1 MSSYQFVNS
10 LASCYQQGQ
19 PPRPG
24 GSPLDTG
31 SPTSDYY
38 APNAGVVP
46 SYGTTTGC
54 YSPQQYAGQY
64 MQQSP
69 SGMMDY
75 TQLHTAQQHQRLT
88 GVHLQ
93 QLHHHHQS
101 LASPGAMS
109 PILNNNNNT
118 TVTNLGSASCK
129 YEVNSQNSVAT
140 TNGIGS
146 PQDLTTSAQPN
157 RTPPL
162 STTQIKPG
170 TPVRT
175 PGGSGASPSAAQTS
189 GPTSQSS
196 SSPASSTSSSSPG
209 GNNSS
214 SVGGKSGSS
223 GNPPQIYPWMKR
235 VHLGQSKFLVI
246 YLYTYSAILRQKNH
260 SDRQPLNHSSGNYHR
275 SGKFIVL
282 PLYKRGRWSCH
293 SPTYTIRLIYPAC
306 RELHSEKCFRR

>member
-31 SPTSDYY
+31 SPTTDYY

-46 SYGTTTGC
+46 SYGTATGC
-54 YSPQQYAGQY
+54 YSPQQYPGQY

-69 SGMMDY
+69 TGMMDY

-93 QLHHHHQS
+93 QLHHHHQT

-162 STTQIKPG
+162 STSQIKAA
-170 TPVRT
+170 TPSRT
-175 PGGSGASPSAAQTS
+175 PGAGASPSAAQTS

-235 VHLGQSKFLVI
+235 VHLGQSK
-246 YLYTYSAILRQKNH
+246 SAIYYIYVSYTLVTNMYNRDLKQNEKT
-260 SDRQPLNHSSGNYHR
+260 
-275 SGKFIVL
+275 KKKTI
-282 PLYKRGRWSCH
+282 
-293 SPTYTIRLIYPAC
+293 PT
-306 RELHSEKCFRR
+306 H

>member
-1 MSSYQFVNS
+1 MSSYQFANS
-10 LASCYQQGQ
+10 LAPCYQQGQ

-46 SYGTTTGC
+46 SYGTTAGC
-54 YSPQQYAGQY
+54 YSPQQYVSQY

-109 PILNNNNNT
+109 PILNNNNT
-118 TVTNLGSASCK
+118 TVTNLGSTTASCK
-129 YEVNSQNSVAT
+129 YEVNSQTNVSGT

-162 STTQIKPG
+162 ATGQIKAA
-170 TPVRT
+170 TPSRT
-175 PGGSGASPSAAQTS
+175 PGASGASPSAAQTS

-209 GNNSS
+209 GTN
-214 SVGGKSGSS
+214 SVGGGGSGKSSNS

-235 VHLGQSKFLVI
+235 VHLGQSKFIFTSFLHVATFI
-246 YLYTYSAILRQKNH
+246 FSASLSTPRNRLGRGQHFKTK
-260 SDRQPLNHSSGNYHR
+260 PSSLA
-275 SGKFIVL
+275 IVSR
-282 PLYKRGRWSCH
+282 YVH
-293 SPTYTIRLIYPAC
+293 
-306 RELHSEKCFRR
+306 